1 MKVQENLDEYY
12 KQIFYS
18 NDYLIDENN
27 PAIRINLFHRSYLL
41 IFIFLIFTSQSN
53 ALSIPQSTFYFY
65 FKCLKNFFL
74 VNYHHIRQPLLSFP
88 INKLQL
94 TDIST
99 PSVYTYKIY
108 RSHPEAFVQQQLK
121 RERYRRTMIDRLFSK
136 FDDDGLFSQKKR
148 KLEK

>member
-53 ALSIPQSTFYFY
+53 ALSIPQSTFYF
-65 FKCLKNFFL
+65 
-74 VNYHHIRQPLLSFP
+74 
-88 INKLQL
+88 
-94 TDIST
+94 
-99 PSVYTYKIY
+99 
-108 RSHPEAFVQQQLK
+108 
-121 RERYRRTMIDRLFSK
+121 LF
-136 FDDDGLFSQKKR
+136 
-148 KLEK
+148 